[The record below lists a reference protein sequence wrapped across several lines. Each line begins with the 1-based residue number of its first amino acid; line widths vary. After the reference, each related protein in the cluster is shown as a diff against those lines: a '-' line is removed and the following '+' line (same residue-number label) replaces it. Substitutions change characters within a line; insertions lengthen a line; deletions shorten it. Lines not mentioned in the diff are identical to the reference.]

1 MESCRKGLTGQIAT
15 SAPTWNHDPVH
26 TSVENLAIVWDS
38 VDRLCSDLE
47 DSQWELPTGCPGWTV
62 KDQISHLVDFEGRAI
77 GQPAPQ
83 HEPGPLPHVKNDM
96 GRANEVGVDARRRMS
111 GAEVL
116 AEFRTVT
123 AQRLVRLRQ
132 LTEQDLTAETMTPAG
147 PGTVADL
154 LTLRVMDS
162 WSHEQDIRRAVGR
175 PGHVEG
181 PAAEEAVGYFTRSLP
196 YVVGKR
202 AAAPE
207 GSTVV
212 FRIGD
217 REPVAVEV
225 TGGRGRQTADPR
237 EATVTLVIPV
247 ATFAA
252 LVNGR
257 SDVPDDVAITGD
269 RSLGQRVLESMGLM
283 P

>member
-1 MESCRKGLTGQIAT
+1 MCT
-15 SAPTWNHDPVH
+15 SI
-26 TSVENLAIVWDS
+26 ENLAIVWAS
-38 VDRLCSDLE
+38 VARLCSGLP

-62 KDQISHLVDFEGRAI
+62 KDHLSHLVDFEARALGR
-77 GQPAPQ
+77 PAAQ
-83 HEPGPLPHVKNDM
+83 HEPGPLPHVKNEL
-96 GRANEVGVDARRRMS
+96 GRANEIGVDARRS
-111 GAEVL
+111 TPGAVVL
-116 AEFRTVT
+116 DEFRTVT
-123 AQRLVRLRQ
+123 AERLVRLRQ
-132 LTEQDLTAETMTPAG
+132 LTGQDLAAPALTPAG

-181 PAAEEAVGYFTRSLP
+181 PAVAEALGYLTRFLP

-202 AAAPE
+202 AGAPE

-212 FRIGD
+212 FRIGGRD
-217 REPVAVEV
+217 PVAVEV
-225 TGGRGRQTADPR
+225 AGGRGRLAVGPH
-237 EATVTLVIPV
+237 EAAVSLEIPV

-252 LVNGR
+252 LVGGR
-257 SDVPDDVAITGD
+257 SDVPGDVGITGD
-269 RSLGQRVLESMGLM
+269 GQLGRRVLESMGFM